1 VASFSIAGMYL
12 ALAPGLA
19 AELLQTHS
27 HLTGGLAV
35 FALGATAGLAQ
46 LARRTLAPEEATRH
60 GALAMAAG
68 MTMIVI
74 AVSARSAITFW
85 AGCVVTGAGVGIA
98 FMGAGRI
105 VAAIAPMRHRAGVM
119 SAFYAVAYLSLSVP
133 AVICGLVVGRIG
145 LEPTFRIFGVAVIAL
160 ALATASK
167 ARAAT
172 PQPVPLAC
180 AD

>member
-1 VASFSIAGMYL
+1 
-12 ALAPGLA
+12 
-19 AELLQTHS
+19 
-27 HLTGGLAV
+27 
-35 FALGATAGLAQ
+35 
-46 LARRTLAPEEATRH
+46 
-60 GALAMAAG
+60 
-68 MTMIVI
+68 
-74 AVSARSAITFW
+74 
-85 AGCVVTGAGVGIA
+85 
-98 FMGAGRI
+98 
-105 VAAIAPMRHRAGVM
+105 
-119 SAFYAVAYLSLSVP
+119 VAYLSLSVP